1 MQSADLEQSE
11 RRKSEEQT
19 QSVVK
24 PSGSSSEEAN
34 KTNSVDSK
42 VVADLPQRMAE
53 LKDVPL
59 QSCDKVE
66 TQGVDR
72 GDQITGES
80 SSELVNQETA
90 MMPSTDTC
98 ISDDQNNFSVPLC
111 GIPSMES
118 NPLSPFIPKKRSL
131 EEQQVVTDLIQFAD
145 NPEPGSRGVEV
156 GLLSTETGGDATP
169 SEEVQ
174 CTEETNRAIQK
185 ERKLSNTRQPSLESD
200 QSAVVC
206 IFGFTLY

>member
-11 RRKSEEQT
+11 QRKSKEQG

-42 VVADLPQRMAE
+42 VVVDLPQHTVE

-66 TQGVDR
+66 TQGVSR
-72 GDQITGES
+72 EDQITGES
-80 SSELVNQETA
+80 VVELVNQETGL
-90 MMPSTDTC
+90 MPSTDTY

-111 GIPSMES
+111 GIPSLES

-145 NPEPGSRGVEV
+145 NPESGSKGVEV
-156 GLLSTETGGDATP
+156 GLLSTKAGSDATP

-185 ERKLSNTRQPSLESD
+185 ERKLSNVRQSSLESD

-206 IFGFTLY
+206 MFCFTLC